1 MHFTSLKNCSDI
13 ESISIF
19 FIAVKCILING
30 RLPAQQ
36 QKTRNTI
43 YFFFKKNEFKT
54 CVLARSCA
62 VHPYRNVSPH
72 QQFTKTFF
80 ITHMR

>member
-43 YFFFKKNEFKT
+43 YFFLKKMNLKHVF
-54 CVLARSCA
+54 
-62 VHPYRNVSPH
+62 
-72 QQFTKTFF
+72 
-80 ITHMR
+80 